1 MSDTMPNAPA
11 SPPAGKPLPDLTAA
25 VLVVAFLAVGTWAS
39 YWAELRNDQ
48 YQLINLGECVY
59 HGGKLYQDCWE
70 NKPPGLAWINV
81 LGLVLTPG
89 GQLGVWVL
97 PGVAALLCIVPLWYS
112 VGRLLSPTAARR
124 TAVLAAVLFT
134 LRLYDAP
141 SINPDFYSAILE
153 LAACT
158 LWLPAVFASFAGRRF
173 AFGLL
178 AGLFWSAATCVKQ
191 TGCVGLF
198 AVTLVALALLVAKN
212 IYGRRWLITALCAWF
227 GFALGGAAVIVMLTR
242 EGTHQAAWDAIFRFN
257 RGFAT
262 WDAWVS
268 SLQSWPRFHA
278 GLEPLQLPVWL
289 AFVGIVVTISTGRAN
304 RVAKASLAAL
314 VLWWIVAVDLA
325 LMGPSRSM
333 RYWQATFPPMIFLA
347 AVGLYHLEE
356 AFRRLDRGYRTALML
371 VSLTAA
377 LLLARPLV
385 EHYKLGVA
393 TSYLAYTQE
402 PSDRQRLADLGNQI
416 QALVPKGERIYVAA
430 YNAGVY
436 VHADRRPACRFTYPR
451 SAEQLQEILS
461 DLAARKAYAL
471 LIPERPAPEF
481 ERPWCDA
488 ACHDQWNRLLDNYD
502 PVLFVGPY
510 KMWILKRP
518 ERPNPP

>member
-1 MSDTMPNAPA
+1 MSDTMPDAVA
-11 SPPAGKPLPDLTAA
+11 SPPAGKPLLDLTAA

-59 HGGKLYQDCWE
+59 HGGKLYHDCWE
-70 NKPPGLAWINV
+70 NKPPGLAWINA

-112 VGRLLSPTAARR
+112 VSRLLSPTAARR

-134 LRLYDAP
+134 MRLYDAP

-153 LAACT
+153 LAACA

-191 TGCVGLF
+191 TGWVGLF
-198 AVTLVALALLVAKN
+198 AVTLVALALLAAKN
-212 IYGRRWLITALCAWF
+212 VYGRRWLITALYAWV

-242 EGTHQAAWDAIFRFN
+242 EGTHQAAWDAVFAFN
-257 RGFAT
+257 HDFLT
-262 WDAWVS
+262 WGALPS
-268 SLQSWPRFHA
+268 SAHSWLRLQEK
-278 GLEPLQLPVWL
+278 LQPLQLPLWL
-289 AFVGIVVTISTGRAN
+289 ALVGIVVTLSTRQAH
-304 RVAKASLAAL
+304 RLSRTSVSAM
-314 VLWWIVAVDLA
+314 VLWWLGAVVLS

-356 AFRRLDRGYRTALML
+356 AFRQLDKGYRTALVL
-371 VSLTAA
+371 VSATAMV
-377 LLLARPLV
+377 LLAHPLL

-402 PSDRQRLADLGNQI
+402 PSQRERLADLGNQI
-416 QALVPKGERIYVAA
+416 QALVPMGERLYVAA
-430 YNAGVY
+430 YDAGVY
-436 VHADRRPACRFTYPR
+436 VHADRRSACRFTYPR
-451 SAEQLQEILS
+451 SAEQMQEILS
-461 DLAARKAYAL
+461 DLAAGKAYAL
-471 LIPERPAPEF
+471 LIPERPALEF
-481 ERPWCDA
+481 EHWCDA
-488 ACHDQWNRLLDNYD
+488 TYHDQWNRLLDNYN